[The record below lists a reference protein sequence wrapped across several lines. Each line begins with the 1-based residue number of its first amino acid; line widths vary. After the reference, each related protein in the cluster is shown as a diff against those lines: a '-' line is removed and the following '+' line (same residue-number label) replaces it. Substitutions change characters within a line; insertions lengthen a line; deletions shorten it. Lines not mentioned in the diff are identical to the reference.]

1 MQIVLL
7 SESFSV
13 VTDDYILQF
22 FFFHFLIHKK

>member
-22 FFFHFLIHKK
+22 FFFHFCKY

>member
-7 SESFSV
+7 GKSFSI

-22 FFFHFLIHKK
+22 FFFHFCKY